1 MAAIKSGR
9 VKIVE
14 LLARRGLDAALLQAG
29 WTGLCEATNKWTF
42 ALEINQ
48 AFLRILLE
56 QGEPPEPTEGCLPLA
71 VAARFGKPEM
81 VEQIFGY
88 GAALEVR
95 DGSGKTPLHLAVAA
109 NQYRIV
115 RSRKFMRLRRNAEYS
130 TPFAFRKPWC
140 ATTDE
145 RFGSAPIESSFDDR
159 YITRL
164 LINGGADVNVL
175 SRLGST
181 ALRSAT
187 IYNQVPVIKE
197 LINAGVDVNQRDAQ
211 GKTALFYAAK
221 CKHVEAIALLMI
233 AGADPNN
240 AGYTGRNLLDVDLE
254 RAVEFVREEMERTR
268 LQN

>member
-1 MAAIKSGR
+1 MAPDEVRESLMAAIKSGR

-14 LLARRGLDAALLQAG
+14 LLARRGLDAELLQAG

-115 RSRKFMRLRRNAEYS
+115 RLLLEHGADVN
-130 TPFAFRKPWC
+130 
-140 ATTDE
+140 TTDE

-164 LINGGADVNVL
+164 LINGGADVNVQ

-240 AGYTGRNLLDVDLE
+240 PGYTGRNLLDVDLE